1 MEEVKYNKVALILV
15 VLISF
20 FILVHP
26 PFVIS
31 IYVPIFVRVPLF
43 LCIVFFSLSTIIF
56 RKYFTRVFAPILL
69 FFIISAVYWIFTGA
83 IFQEVVYSL
92 LYVLLSIALML
103 SVKRNNSLKLL
114 LINFYFILVILLAI
128 LSILS
133 FLAFNLDLAPYTL
146 KPVGE
151 GDDVYRYF
159 HNYFLGYINPKVFE
173 SGVIGRVCGFLFE
186 PSYQGWFLSTNFFL
200 LPKWIK
206 NKGYL
211 ILAQIT
217 VFFGALSS
225 FSTMSWV
232 VFAIVFASIIGF
244 KLMSILSFREKTA
257 NIIYSLTLLVGIL
270 TIFTVVDQ
278 DKLFEALGP
287 SSSEDRTNRLD
298 TSSLFLFTASL
309 VQLLMGRG
317 PGFIG
322 KNSDR
327 GESNPIVKSLVENGL
342 IVTILVI
349 IFVISSTYKSKYYMI
364 ANLLWLNSVVILF
377 TPLFIVNVLVCRWLA
392 DRESKNLK
400 NTNELREE

>member
-1 MEEVKYNKVALILV
+1 MEEVKYNKIALILI

-26 PFVIS
+26 PFVMS
-31 IYVPIFVRVPLF
+31 IYVPIFIRVPLF
-43 LCIVFFSLSTIIF
+43 LCIVFFSISTIIF
-56 RKYFTRVFAPILL
+56 RKYFTHVFAPIFF
-69 FFIISAVYWIFTGA
+69 FFIISFIYWVATGA
-83 IFQEVVYSL
+83 IFQEVVYSF
-92 LYVLLSIALML
+92 LYVLLAIALML
-103 SVKRNNSLKLL
+103 SVKRNQSLKLL
-114 LINFYFILVILLAI
+114 LINFYFILVLLLSI
-128 LSILS
+128 LSIIS
-133 FLAFNLDLAPYTL
+133 FLAFNLDLVSYTL
-146 KPVGE
+146 KLVGE

-206 NKGYL
+206 NRWCL
-211 ILAQIT
+211 ILAQIIL
-217 VFFGALSS
+217 FLGALSS

-244 KLMSILSFREKTA
+244 KFMSILSIRVKTA
-257 NIIYSLTLLVGIL
+257 NMIYSLTLLVGIL
-270 TIFTVVDQ
+270 TIFTVLDQ
-278 DKLFEALGP
+278 DKLFETLGP

-298 TSSLFLFTASL
+298 TSSLFLFTASPL
-309 VQLLMGRG
+309 QLLMGRG

-327 GESNPIVKSLVENGL
+327 GESNPIVKSVVENGL
-342 IVTILVI
+342 IFTILVLV
-349 IFVISSTYKSKYYMI
+349 FVISSTYKSKYYMI

-377 TPLFIVNVLVCRWLA
+377 TPLFIANVLVCKWLSE
-392 DRESKNLK
+392 RK
-400 NTNELREE
+400 